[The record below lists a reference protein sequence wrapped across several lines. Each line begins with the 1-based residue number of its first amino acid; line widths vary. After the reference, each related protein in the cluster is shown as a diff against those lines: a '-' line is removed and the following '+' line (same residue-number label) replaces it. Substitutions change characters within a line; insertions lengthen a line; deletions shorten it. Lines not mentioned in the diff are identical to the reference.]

1 MFKHKTLFDVLVS
14 EGVLSVDNISQLGRY
29 VEKWSVSQYK
39 SVVET
44 NLLSES
50 RLMDILAKSLNL
62 TKKASLRGSTAC
74 FQCIGKFT
82 QEVAKDRGFIVL
94 AESTNVRRFVC
105 ADPFVVPDFLQECRN
120 MDQGTKI
127 SSELALSTR
136 SEIQR
141 KIQASY
147 GAYALANTIESEFD
161 TSSSGSSK

>member
-1 MFKHKTLFDVLVS
+1 LFKHKTLFDVLVS

-94 AESTNVRRFVC
+94 AESTN
-105 ADPFVVPDFLQECRN
+105 